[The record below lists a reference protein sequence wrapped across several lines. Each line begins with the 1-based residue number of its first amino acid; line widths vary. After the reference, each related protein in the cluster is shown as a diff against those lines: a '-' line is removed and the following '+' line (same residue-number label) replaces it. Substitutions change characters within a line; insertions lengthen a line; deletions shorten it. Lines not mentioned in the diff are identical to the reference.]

1 MRIEKLSA
9 DANYLNIGQ
18 DFFGLALVK
27 LCKTSMEETWSD
39 YWGSLRTGPNMLH
52 AIFHLSKKKTILESA
67 ECSAIFLENLAW
79 NFREGHHVNCRTGWV
94 NERETITAG

>member
-52 AIFHLSKKKTILESA
+52 AIFHLKKKTHFGKSRVLGYLPRKSGLE
-67 ECSAIFLENLAW
+67 F
-79 NFREGHHVNCRTGWV
+79 
-94 NERETITAG
+94 

>member
-27 LCKTSMEETWSD
+27 LCKTSMEET
-39 YWGSLRTGPNMLH
+39 
-52 AIFHLSKKKTILESA
+52 
-67 ECSAIFLENLAW
+67 
-79 NFREGHHVNCRTGWV
+79 
-94 NERETITAG
+94 